1 MSERKF
7 TFVLGSARRNGNT
20 EILAREASLQL
31 PGDVRQEW
39 LHLDDL
45 PLPTFADNRHDG
57 VEHPEPEGNARV
69 LLDATLSATD
79 LVIASPVY
87 WYSVSATTKLYLD
100 HWTGWMHRDE
110 IDFKARMA
118 GKTLW
123 GVTVLSEP
131 TERADPMVGMLRQTA
146 DYLHMR
152 WGGMLVGFGSRPG
165 RVEADTEV
173 MTQAKTFFAA

>member
-7 TFVLGSARRNGNT
+7 LFVLGSARRDGNT
-20 EILAREASLQL
+20 EKLAREAALQL
-31 PGDVRQEW
+31 PNDVRQEW

-45 PLPTFADNRHDG
+45 PLPPFADIRHAGLDY
-57 VEHPEPEGNARV
+57 PEPEGNAKV

-100 HWTGWMHRDE
+100 HWTAWMERDD
-110 IDFKARMA
+110 IDFKRHMA

-123 GVTVLSEP
+123 GVSVLAEP
-131 TERADPMVGMLRQTA
+131 RKMADPLVGVLRQTA
-146 DYLHMR
+146 SYLHMR
-152 WGGMLVGFGSRPG
+152 WGGMLVGIGSRPG